1 MGRDSSLDRTEE
13 EESTMNQEYMDGR
26 AQGYREALWEV
37 KEILTCLDDDGA
49 RRKALSEVNALLA
62 DAMSE

>member
-1 MGRDSSLDRTEE
+1 
-13 EESTMNQEYMDGR
+13 MNKQDQAVMDAR
-26 AQGYREALWEV
+26 AQGFREALWEV
-37 KEILTCLDDDGA
+37 KEILTCLDDEDA